1 MYLDI
6 LKYGKNANVLS
17 SVVQK
22 LFEEGYPS
30 STIIDLLELRQIYQ
44 KASVGVLTISYPI
57 YFHFTLV
64 YFIKLD
70 LSFSVRDKL
79 TMSYKSNRI

>member
-44 KASVGVLTISYPI
+44 KASVGVLTISHPI

-70 LSFSVRDKL
+70 LSFSVSDKL